1 MTLFLN
7 RFRDGCFLDTAP
19 QADADVLMIPLPEED
34 ARTLATL
41 LALESYPVAR
51 ALASLY
57 LASAGDIPAETSK
70 PKSRRR
76 AASPRLSP

>member
-19 QADADVLMIPLPEED
+19 QADADVLIVELSEED
-34 ARTLATL
+34 ARTLAAL

-51 ALASLY
+51 ALAALH
-57 LASAGDIPAETSK
+57 LAGISAPAGTSK
-70 PKSRRR
+70 PGSRRR
-76 AASPRLSP
+76 GATPRCSP